1 MADSMKTQEIED
13 VLTSIRRLVSED
25 LRPAPRPLTRPAGR
39 LVLTPALRV
48 EAPAASPGV
57 LRLTGAAL
65 VRPPVGGDAG
75 YVEEIETPPAP
86 VPEVRGHWTAETMP
100 EVTWLAGEEPWEP
113 SEPLAFV
120 AHRRVTAA
128 PVVPQAG
135 DAERSEMIRQ
145 LAAEALLEE
154 TAEEPV
160 APSGQGAAPDVL
172 VLTDAASP
180 MEDEGLRDMVRQ
192 IIRDELAGPL
202 GERITRNVRK
212 LVRIELR
219 RALAARDFE

>member
-48 EAPAASPGV
+48 EAPVASPGV

-65 VRPPVGGDAG
+65 VRPPSGGDAG

-86 VPEVRGHWTAETMP
+86 APEVRGHWTAETMP

-120 AHRRVTAA
+120 AHRRVSAT
-128 PVVPQAG
+128 PVPQAD
-135 DAERSEMIRQ
+135 DAIKAEMIRQ

-154 TAEEPV
+154 TAEDPA

-172 VLTDAASP
+172 VLTDPALP
-180 MEDEGLRDMVRQ
+180 MDEGLRDMVRQ